1 MTNYPRRK
9 NDGTKSITLRKEF
22 WNEFKGEIE
31 KKVSDLHGTH
41 RYYSGY
47 ACGLFRSKRITE
59 ERYTEIVKHLNEAIV
74 CEEAKRKRESI
85 QIIKGGLIKK

>member
-1 MTNYPRRK
+1 MTDYPRRK

-22 WNEFKGEIE
+22 WKEFKGEIE

-59 ERYTEIVKHLNEAIV
+59 ERYTEIVKHLEEAIA

-85 QIIKGGLIKK
+85 QIIKEEKRI